1 MHILPEVKAMLA
13 AAIGFDSASIGVAS
27 VERAVHQRMTA
38 RALSDEAGYLAL
50 LTASDRERE
59 ALIEQ
64 IVVPETWFF
73 RDDQPFRVVRQYVL
87 EEWLPR
93 RPSTPLRV
101 MSIPCATGEEPYSL
115 AMTLFD
121 CGLHPTQWRIDAFD
135 VSKVALSRARQAV
148 YGKNSFRGRELSFRD
163 RYFHSTP
170 EGYALDEAVRRAV
183 AFAPGNVL
191 DPDFAQTREPYDL
204 IFFRNLLIYL
214 SREHQERALA
224 VMDRLLAPTG
234 LLLIGH
240 AEPGPLLERWFVSAR
255 YPLAFA
261 YRKRSDERRQ
271 IPGSAVP
278 VSGERRSPRLPQT
291 TPATRTTPAD
301 PGITV
306 HSPRPLAGE
315 GLGVRAV
322 DSTTD
327 SLTLTL
333 SPLAGGEGTERLH
346 RETGIPPP
354 AVPAAK
360 KTPPPALPVSPPDPL
375 AAARALADRGQWDE
389 ARQQCQPALRIPE
402 LQAEAYVLLGL
413 IHDATQRPAEAEACF
428 HKAVYL
434 EPNHAEALLH
444 LALAAERRGDLEAAH
459 RFRQRARRA
468 EDRLRIEAP

>member
-27 VERAVHQRMTA
+27 VERAVRGRMTA
-38 RALSDEAGYLAL
+38 RALNDEAGYLAL

-93 RPSTPLRV
+93 RPCAPLRV

-121 CGLHPTQWRIDAFD
+121 CGLHPAQWRIDAFD
-135 VSKVALSRARQAV
+135 VSKVALSQARQAI

-170 EGYALDEAVRRAV
+170 DGYTLDEAVRCAV

-191 DPDFAQTREPYDL
+191 NPDFAQTREPYDL

-214 SREHQERALA
+214 SREHQEQALA
-224 VMDRLLAPTG
+224 VMDRLLASTG
-234 LLLIGH
+234 LLFIGH
-240 AEPGPLLERWFVSAR
+240 AEAGPLLERWFASAR

-271 IPGSAVP
+271 TLGSAVP
-278 VSGERRSPRLPQT
+278 ANGERRSPGLLQPP
-291 TPATRTTPAD
+291 PATRATRPD
-301 PGITV
+301 P
-306 HSPRPLAGE
+306 RM
-315 GLGVRAV
+315 
-322 DSTTD
+322 
-327 SLTLTL
+327 
-333 SPLAGGEGTERLH
+333 
-346 RETGIPPP
+346 GIPPP
-354 AVPAAK
+354 AVPAAEK
-360 KTPPPALPVSPPDPL
+360 MPPSALPASPPDPL
-375 AAARALADRGQWDE
+375 AAARVLADRGQWDE

-413 IHDATQRPAEAEACF
+413 IHDATQRPAEAEDCF

-444 LALAAERRGDLEAAH
+444 LALAAERRGNLEAAR

-468 EDRLRIEAP
+468 EDRHRMEAP